1 MKKFSRL
8 IPKPSTASVLD
19 ILSVLYICEYT
30 WKWFVWKLHE
40 LR

>member
-1 MKKFSRL
+1 MKKFRKL
-8 IPKPSTASVLD
+8 TPKPSSASILD

-30 WKWFVWKLHE
+30 WKWFVWKLRK